1 MIAVILCGGSGT
13 RLWPL
18 SRKNYPK
25 QFLNLCSENS
35 LLQDTFLRTSKV
47 VESDKIFIVGN
58 RDNYFHILNQIK
70 DIKKDF
76 NKSNI
81 FIEPASLN
89 TAPGIAF
96 SIKTLIERFDIDK
109 NETILILPSDHYIG
123 NVDEYEKELQ
133 KINNFSSNLI
143 VTLGIKPSRPE
154 TGYGYIK
161 KGESIGEFY
170 KVLEFKEKPD
180 FETAKKYLE
189 SGEYVWNS
197 GVYAFSA
204 NVFIGE
210 CKKYCEEIYNTM
222 EENYEKF
229 LENFKK
235 LPSISIDYA
244 ISEKTNKIIVLES
257 GLIWS
262 DIGSFDRL
270 SDLKDIKESRN
281 IGIDSKNVFSYSNT
295 DKLIV
300 SLGVEDLNI
309 IENNDTILVQKRGK
323 SEDIKKV
330 IDYLKQNNLKELD
343 EDLVVYRPWGKYEI
357 LIDTPK
363 YKVKK
368 ITVYPDNE
376 LSLQSHMHRVEHWI
390 VVSGVARV
398 INGGKELFLKNDEST
413 YIEQNTVHKLANPGK
428 INLEVIEVQ
437 TGEYFEEDDII
448 RYDNI
453 YNININNEESK

>member
-25 QFLNLCSENS
+25 QFLNLCSKNS
-35 LLQDTFLRTSKV
+35 LLQDTFLRTSKII
-47 VESDKIFIVGN
+47 ESNKIFIVGN
-58 RDNYFHILNQIK
+58 KDNYFHILNQIK

-81 FIEPASLN
+81 FIEPVSLN

-96 SIKTLIERFDIDK
+96 SIKTLIDKFDIDK
-109 NETILILPSDHYIG
+109 NEIILILPSDHYIG
-123 NVDEYEKELQ
+123 NIDEYEKELK

-143 VTLGIKPSRPE
+143 ITLGIKPSRPE

-170 KVLEFKEKPD
+170 KVSEFKEKPD
-180 FETAKKYLE
+180 LNTAQKYLE

-204 NVFIGE
+204 NVFIEE
-210 CKKYCEEIYNTM
+210 CKKYCEEIYKVM
-222 EENYEKF
+222 EEEYDKF
-229 LENFKK
+229 IEDFKK
-235 LPSISIDYA
+235 LPNISIDYA

-257 GLIWS
+257 NLIWS

-270 SDLKDIKESRN
+270 SDLKNIKESRN
-281 IGIDSKNVFSYSNT
+281 INIDSKNIFSYSNT

-330 IDYLKQNNLKELD
+330 VDYLKQNNLKELD
-343 EDLVVYRPWGKYEI
+343 EDFVVYRPWGKYEV

-368 ITVYPDNE
+368 ITVYPNNE

-398 INGGKELFLKNDEST
+398 INGDKEFFLKKDEST
-413 YIEQNTVHKLANPGK
+413 YIEQNTIHKLTNLGK

-448 RYDNI
+448 RYDNV
-453 YNININNEESK
+453 YNINLNNEETK